1 MKNPIKNLFG
11 LKRGRI
17 NPARIETANRA
28 MTICPGDDWIE
39 FGPTLN
45 PASLNELR
53 RLFGRSLKEGE
64 VDIPGTPITMR
75 ADALGPIP
83 LPDGRDGYGCNFALL
98 TKTGLG
104 LMSAW
109 VAWYWNGQTEFC
121 SLDLTLAEDGKDADK
136 SLNSMAVAISQS
148 MACALIPEI
157 Q

>member
-1 MKNPIKNLFG
+1 MIKKLFG
-11 LKRGRI
+11 LNQGRI
-17 NPARIETANRA
+17 DPARIEAATRS
-28 MTICPGDDWIE
+28 MTIRPDDVWVD

-45 PASLNELR
+45 PASLNGLR

-83 LPDGRDGYGCNFALL
+83 LPDGRKGYGGNFALL
-98 TKTGLG
+98 TRSGLG
-104 LMSAW
+104 LMSGW
-109 VAWYWNGQTEFC
+109 VCWYWKDKTEFC
-121 SLDLTLAEDGKDADK
+121 TLDLTLAEDGKDAGK
-136 SLNSMAVAISQS
+136 SLNSTAVAFSQS